1 MEYTNSQIREII
13 SEYVHNARDREIMSM
28 RLIDGMTLEQIAY
41 AMNISVSTVKRTI
54 FKNSYAIFKHVPQ
67 NDK

>member
-13 SEYVHNARDREIMSM
+13 SEYVHNARDREIMRM
-28 RLIDGMTLEQIAY
+28 RLIEGMTLEQISFE
-41 AMNISVSTVKRTI
+41 MNISVSTVKRVI

-67 NDK
+67 SDT

>member
-13 SEYVHNARDREIMSM
+13 CEHVHNMRDREVMQM

-67 NDK
+67 NEP